1 MIISKL
7 ALPRRT
13 FLRGVGATL
22 ALPLLDAMVPALSAM
37 GNTVA
42 APVRR
47 LGFFYIPNGAN
58 MWQWTPEN
66 VGNGFTFSP
75 TLKSLEP
82 YRQHVVVL
90 SGLDQKQA
98 ENFGEGVGEHARA
111 SAVWLNGVRP
121 KRTEAAD
128 VRAGTTA
135 DQIAAA
141 AIGGDTQLPSLELAL
156 EPSFM
161 VGNCD
166 NGYSCV
172 YMNTLCWRTPT
183 TPLPMEN
190 NPRLVFE
197 RMFGD
202 GGSMQQRRAEMKKDQ
217 SILDS
222 VTGDIARLQQTIGPS
237 DRGRVNEY
245 LDGVREVER
254 RIQRAES
261 QTQGDQAS
269 MPPDLQRP
277 VGVPDSFE
285 EHAKLMY
292 DLQLLAFQADITR
305 VITFQIGREFS
316 PRTFPNLGITDGHH
330 TISHHQMNPER
341 LAKYARINA
350 YHVELFS
357 YFVDKMRSTPDGD
370 GSLLDHSLLLYG
382 GGISDG
388 DKHSH
393 LALPTLLVGGAAG
406 RVKGDRHVKLSSGTP
421 MNNLLLT
428 VLDKAGV
435 HTDEFGDAT
444 GELPLD
450 YLSEV

>member
-1 MIISKL
+1 MIVTKM

-13 FLRGVGATL
+13 FLRGLGATL
-22 ALPLLDAMVPALSAM
+22 ALPLLDAMVPALSAASR
-37 GNTVA
+37 TAA

-58 MWQWTPEN
+58 MERWTPKGE
-66 VGNGFTFSP
+66 GRTFDFSP
-75 TLKSLEP
+75 ILKPLEP
-82 YRQHVVVL
+82 FRDRVVVV

-121 KRTEAAD
+121 KRTEGAD
-128 VRAGTTA
+128 VMAGTTA
-135 DQIAAA
+135 DQLAAA
-141 AIGGDTQLPSLELAL
+141 DIGAGTPLPSLELAL

-172 YMNTLCWRTPT
+172 YMNTLSWRTPT

-202 GGSMQQRRAEMKKDQ
+202 GGTTGERRAEMKRDR
-217 SILDS
+217 SILDA
-222 VTGDIARLQQTIGPS
+222 VTGDMNRLLKTLGGDDRARVS
-237 DRGRVNEY
+237 EY
-245 LDGVREVER
+245 VDGIREVER
-254 RIQRAES
+254 RIQRAET
-261 QTQGDQAS
+261 QTDDTVL
-269 MPPDLQRP
+269 PDTLERP
-277 VGVPDSFE
+277 IGVPQSFD
-285 EHAKLMY
+285 EHARLMY
-292 DLQLLAFQADITR
+292 DLQALALQADITR

-330 TISHHQMNPER
+330 TISHHQNNPER
-341 LAKYARINA
+341 LEKYAKINT
-350 YHVELFS
+350 YHLELFA
-357 YFVDKMRSTPDGD
+357 YFVDKLRNTPDGD

-393 LALPTLLVGGAAG
+393 LDLPLVLVGGSDG
-406 RVKGDRHVKLSSGTP
+406 RLKGGRHVRYASGTP
-421 MNNLLLT
+421 MNNLLLS

-435 HTDEFGDAT
+435 RTDQFGDAT
-444 GELPLD
+444 GRIELD
-450 YLSEV
+450 YLTDV

>member
-1 MIISKL
+1 MANASGRERADRCLRRAPGRHDLPGRGRLAESSTEPFRHLRSYSDRKASHICTRSGSPILRRANRARHHSKRGSARLPYVLANPLHRAQHAVSNEEIAVMIISKL

-285 EHAKLMY
+285 EHAKLMN

-305 VITFQIGREFS
+305 VITFQIGR
-316 PRTFPNLGITDGHH
+316 
-330 TISHHQMNPER
+330 
-341 LAKYARINA
+341 
-350 YHVELFS
+350 
-357 YFVDKMRSTPDGD
+357 
-370 GSLLDHSLLLYG
+370 
-382 GGISDG
+382 
-388 DKHSH
+388 
-393 LALPTLLVGGAAG
+393 
-406 RVKGDRHVKLSSGTP
+406 
-421 MNNLLLT
+421 
-428 VLDKAGV
+428 
-435 HTDEFGDAT
+435 
-444 GELPLD
+444 
-450 YLSEV
+450 